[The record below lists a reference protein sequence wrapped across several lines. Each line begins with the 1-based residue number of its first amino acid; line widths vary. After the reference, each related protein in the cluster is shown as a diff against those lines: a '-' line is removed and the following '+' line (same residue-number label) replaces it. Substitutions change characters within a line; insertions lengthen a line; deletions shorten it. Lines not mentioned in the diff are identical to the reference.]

1 MQPRLATFMIFL
13 PQPPKRVD
21 YKHVPQVAK
30 YLLQML
36 FSVDF
41 TFKVPKFHMANQ
53 LELGEAN

>member
-1 MQPRLATFMIFL
+1 MQPRLATFMIL
-13 PQPPKRVD
+13 PQPPKKVD

-41 TFKVPKFHMANQ
+41 TFKVPKFHKANQ
-53 LELGEAN
+53 LELGETN

>member
-1 MQPRLATFMIFL
+1 MIL
-13 PQPPKRVD
+13 PQPPKKVD

-36 FSVDF
+36 FSVHF